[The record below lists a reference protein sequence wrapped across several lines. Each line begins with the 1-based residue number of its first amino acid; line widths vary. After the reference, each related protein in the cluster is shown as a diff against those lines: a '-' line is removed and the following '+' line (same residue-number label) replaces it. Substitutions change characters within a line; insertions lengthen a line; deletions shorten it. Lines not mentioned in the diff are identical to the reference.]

1 MFKVIFY
8 TFAAIM
14 IYRFVFRFMLPLLQV
29 TKNASIKMRQMQ
41 QQMNDMQQKQAQTQQ
56 KPPTVKDGD
65 YIEYEEVK

>member
-14 IYRFVFRFMLPLLQV
+14 IYRFVFRFMLPLLQI
-29 TKNASIKMRQMQ
+29 TKNASTKMRQMQ
-41 QQMNDMQQKQAQTQQ
+41 QQMNDMQQKQANSQQ

-65 YIEYEEVK
+65 YIEYEEIK